1 MANIKIPKKLFEK
14 EIGKLDDKM
23 QEQIALF
30 GTPVESVGDNEFEL
44 EIFPDRP
51 DMLSYQGFKRAFWA
65 FLGKQTGLK
74 EYKIKKPAKDY
85 KVVIDGSVK
94 GIRPFT
100 ACAIVKNIKFDD
112 EKIKEIIDIQE
123 KLHFTVGRKRK
134 KLAIGIYPLEKIKLP
149 ITYKALEPD
158 KIKFQ
163 PLESEREMD
172 GLQILQRHPVGRD
185 YAHLLAGKEKFPI
198 FIDGDKNILS
208 MPPIINSHLT
218 GKITEETKDVFIEC
232 SGFDFEILKKALNMI
247 VTTLAEQSS
256 DVEIYQM
263 ELQYGNKKELTPELK
278 PEKIKINLNNVN
290 KLLGL
295 ELNEKQVKTFLERMG
310 YNYKNKVVE
319 VPGWRTDVLHEVDLI
334 EDVAIAFGYGNF
346 VPEIPSVSTIGSEDK
361 KETVKR
367 KISDIL
373 SGLKFLEVSN
383 FHLTKKD
390 DQFVKMGLNAKNEKF
405 VEVQDSKTDYTIL
418 RQNLSH
424 YILKILSEN
433 VDAEYPQ
440 IIFELGTVF
449 KGFEGVEEKINL
461 AMAITAG
468 NFTDL
473 KQVLEYLG
481 RMLDKKIELKEP
493 GGSNSLPKHFI
504 EGRAAEIFV
513 NGKGAGFI
521 GEIHPKILRL
531 WKLKMPV
538 VILEICLGEVLNI

>member
-1 MANIKIPKKLFEK
+1 MATLKIPKKLFER
-14 EIGKLDDKM
+14 EIGKVDEKM
-23 QEQIALF
+23 QERIALF
-30 GTPVESVGDNEFEL
+30 GTPVESVGDNELEL

-51 DMLSYQGFKRAFWA
+51 DMLSYQGFKRAFLA

-74 EYKIKKPAKDY
+74 DYKIKKPAKDY
-85 KVVIDGSVK
+85 KVVIEKSVEAV
-94 GIRPFT
+94 RSFT

-172 GLQILQRHPVGRD
+172 GLQILQRHPAGRD
-185 YAHLLAGKEKFPI
+185 YAHLLSGKQRFPI
-198 FIDGDKNILS
+198 FIDADNNILS

-256 DVEIYQM
+256 DVEVYQM
-263 ELQYGNKKELTPELK
+263 ELHYGNKKELTPELK
-278 PEKIKINLNNVN
+278 PEKMKIDLGNVN

-295 ELNEKQVKTFLERMG
+295 NLNEKQLKNFLERMG
-310 YNYKNKVVE
+310 YNYNNKIVE
-319 VPGWRTDVLHEVDLI
+319 VPGWRTDILHEVDLI
-334 EDVAIAFGYGNF
+334 EDVAIAFGYENF
-346 VPEIPSVSTIGSEDK
+346 APEIPLVSTIGSEDK
-361 KETVKR
+361 KETIKR
-367 KISDIL
+367 KVSDVL
-373 SGLKFLEVSN
+373 SGLRFLEVSN

-390 DQFVKMGLNAKNEKF
+390 DQFMKMGLNAKNEKF
-405 VEVQDSKTDYTIL
+405 VEVEDSKTDYTIL

-440 IIFELGTVF
+440 RIFEIGNV
-449 KGFEGVEEKINL
+449 FEGVEEKINL
-461 AMAITAG
+461 AIAITAG
-468 NFTDL
+468 NFTEL

-481 RMLDKKIELKEP
+481 RMLNKKIELKEP
-493 GGSNSLPKHFI
+493 KEEDAPKHFI

-513 NGKGAGFI
+513 AGKAAGFI
-521 GEIHPKILRL
+521 GEIHPKILRN

-538 VILEICLGEVLNI
+538 VLCEIELGEVFEMIE

>member
-30 GTPVESVGDNEFEL
+30 GTPVESVGDNELEL

-51 DMLSYQGFKRAFWA
+51 DMLSYQGFKRAFLA

-74 EYKIKKPAKDY
+74 NYKIKKPAKDY
-85 KVVIDGSVK
+85 NVIIDGSVK

-247 VTTLAEQSS
+247 VTTLVDQSS

-263 ELQYGNKKELTPELK
+263 ELQYGNKKELTPDLK
-278 PEKIKINLNNVN
+278 PEKMKINLDNVN

-295 ELNEKQVKTFLERMG
+295 ELNEKHIKTFLERMG
-310 YNYKNKVVE
+310 YNYNNKVVE

-373 SGLKFLEVSN
+373 SGLKFLEISN

-440 IIFELGTVF
+440 RIFELGTVF

-513 NGKGAGFI
+513 NGKSAGFI

-531 WKLKMPV
+531 WHLKMPV
-538 VILEICLGEVLNI
+538 VILEIGLGEVL

>member
-30 GTPVESVGDNEFEL
+30 GTPVESVGDNELEL

-51 DMLSYQGFKRAFWA
+51 DMLSYQGFKRAFLA

-74 EYKIKKPAKDY
+74 NYKIKKPAKDY
-85 KVVIDGSVK
+85 NVIIDGSVK

-172 GLQILQRHPVGRD
+172 GLQILQRHPAGRD
-185 YAHLLAGKEKFPI
+185 YAHLLAGKPKFPI

-247 VTTLAEQSS
+247 VTTLVDQSS

-263 ELQYGNKKELTPELK
+263 ELQYGNKKELTPDLK
-278 PEKIKINLNNVN
+278 PEKMKINLDNVN

-295 ELNEKQVKTFLERMG
+295 ELNEKHIKTFLERMG
-310 YNYKNKVVE
+310 YNYNNKVVE

-373 SGLKFLEVSN
+373 SGLKFLEISN

-440 IIFELGTVF
+440 RIFELGTVF

-513 NGKGAGFI
+513 NGKSAGFI

-531 WKLKMPV
+531 WHLKMPV
-538 VILEICLGEVLNI
+538 VILEIGLGEVL